1 VCLSVSSGGLSGRC
15 GMMGRHNWLPH
26 LFCCNFSNKNEPSI
40 VNTETPR
47 EHAGSF
53 SFSSVP
59 WPDALLEFTHEILH
73 SSGGSA
79 PHPQN
84 RGTLLCVCPQ
94 MCSPLLLSLLST
106 CLPDSDSML
115 APAPPHLSQP
125 RPSQRPPRP
134 APLSTTTECLCL
146 PSINQHSSPHWL
158 QAAQ

>member
-1 VCLSVSSGGLSGRC
+1 
-15 GMMGRHNWLPH
+15 M
-26 LFCCNFSNKNEPSI
+26 
-40 VNTETPR
+40 NTETPR

-125 RPSQRPPRP
+125 RPLSAPPP
-134 APLSTTTECLCL
+134 APPLSVPPLSASVSHQ
-146 PSINQHSSPHWL
+146 SINTHLLTGYRLHSSLSPLPELFHFKL
-158 QAAQ
+158 QPYKLNVITGPRKSSHC